1 MYKLQGETRGKVFI
15 INNTFS
21 HSKGKKREGSDVDV
35 KNLTDLFQQ
44 LHFEVVTQTDLPA
57 EVIITTI

>member
-21 HSKGKKREGSDVDV
+21 YSKEKKREGSDVDV